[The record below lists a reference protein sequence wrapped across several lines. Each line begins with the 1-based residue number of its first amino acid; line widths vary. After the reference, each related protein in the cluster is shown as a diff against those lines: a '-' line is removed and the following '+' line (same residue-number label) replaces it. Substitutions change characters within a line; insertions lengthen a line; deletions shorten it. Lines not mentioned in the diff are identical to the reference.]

1 MLKTNNLNR
10 DVLIGTIIGD
20 IVGSRFELSNCKTGK
35 VFELLH
41 STCRFTDDSVM
52 TLAVAKTILNCNAD
66 YSNIKDIAL
75 STIPE
80 VGLKYPYC
88 GYGPGFS
95 KWLKSE
101 EHEPYGSYG
110 NGAAMRISP
119 VAVAIKDKKNM
130 IQVCD
135 IITNL
140 SHNHEDSINGAE
152 AVCTAISMAL
162 NNKSKEDIIETIEKE
177 YFKIYD
183 LKDKEMSRKNFHI
196 NCIETVKQSM
206 IAFKESYNYEDAI
219 RNAIALG
226 GDSDTIAAITG
237 GLAAAYYGVPQDLID
252 KALQYL
258 DNYLL
263 NIYKDFNNKF
273 MQVKKI

>member
-1 MLKTNNLNR
+1 MSKIDNLSK

-52 TLAVAKTILNCNAD
+52 TLAVAKIILNCNAD
-66 YSNIKDIAL
+66 YSNIKAIAL

-88 GYGPGFS
+88 GYGPSFY

-110 NGAAMRISP
+110 NGAAMRISSL
-119 VAVAIKDKKNM
+119 AVAIKDNKNM
-130 IQVCD
+130 KQICD

-140 SHNHEDSINGAE
+140 THNHEDIIIGAE

-183 LKDKEMSRKNFHI
+183 LKDKEMSRKSFHI
-196 NCIETVKQSM
+196 NCIETVKQSI
-206 IAFKESYNYEDAI
+206 IAFKESYDYEDAI

-237 GLAAAYYGVPQDLID
+237 GLAAAYYGVPQDLIN
-252 KALQYL
+252 KGVQYL

-263 NIYKDFNNKF
+263 NIYKDFNNEF